1 MAGADRRVPVRGSD
15 RIRPGTDRPVG
26 TQTDRH
32 PGANIRIILHTG
44 KGGVGKTTIA
54 AATAP
59 HLADRG
65 NRVLVMSTDPAHS
78 LGDALSPS
86 LASEPTRVAPGPDA
100 LEIDTLVENDRAW
113 AGLRDYLARLMVR
126 EGEVTLA
133 TQEALLLPGLGELFS
148 LLRVLDHASS
158 GRYDVLVVDCAPTG
172 ETLSLLKYPERLD
185 QLFRTAL
192 PTKRALVR
200 ILGKPFERLTRI
212 PMPEDRL
219 FDDVLGL
226 LDRLKR
232 LGELLHDG
240 KVTTLRLVTTPEH
253 VVIAETRRAHTWLT
267 MYGFVVDAVVLNRI
281 YPDSALGDYF
291 EPWAEAQAAGIQ
303 RIEESLARLPIHRP
317 SFQEREITGLE
328 ALGDLAHDD
337 DPATVNYRGDYLRV
351 THGDGRL
358 RLHISLPHADRA
370 ELGLH
375 QNGDDLLLTHRNEHR
390 RIAMPDSLHGRQVT
404 GARFLHDEP
413 VLTMT

>member
-1 MAGADRRVPVRGSD
+1 M
-15 RIRPGTDRPVG
+15 
-26 TQTDRH
+26 
-32 PGANIRIILHTG
+32 RIILYTG
-44 KGGVGKTTIA
+44 KGGVGKTTVT
-54 AATAP
+54 AATAL
-59 HLADRG
+59 HLADQG

-78 LGDALSPS
+78 LGDALSLS
-86 LASEPTRVAPGPDA
+86 LTSEPTRVAPGLDA
-100 LEIDTLVENDRAW
+100 LEVDTLVENDRAW

-158 GRYDVLVVDCAPTG
+158 GSYDILVVDCAPTG

-240 KVTTLRLVTTPEH
+240 KVTTLRLVATPEH

-281 YPDSALGDYF
+281 YPASALGDYF

-303 RIEESLARLPIHRP
+303 RHRGELRTSADSPSPTPGTGNRRAGGPQRPGPGDVRRRRPGGGQLPGRLPARHPQRRLPAAPHQPAPRGSGRTRP
-317 SFQEREITGLE
+317 S
-328 ALGDLAHDD
+328 
-337 DPATVNYRGDYLRV
+337 P
-351 THGDGRL
+351 GR
-358 RLHISLPHADRA
+358 R
-370 ELGLH
+370 
-375 QNGDDLLLTHRNEHR
+375 
-390 RIAMPDSLHGRQVT
+390 
-404 GARFLHDEP
+404 
-413 VLTMT
+413 

>member
-1 MAGADRRVPVRGSD
+1 MAGADRRAPVRGSD
-15 RIRPGTDRPVG
+15 RIHPGTDRPVG

-54 AATAP
+54 AATAL

-78 LGDALSPS
+78 LGDALSLS
-86 LASEPTRVAPGPDA
+86 LTSEPTCVAPGLDA

-148 LLRVLDHASS
+148 LLRVPDHASS
-158 GRYDVLVVDCAPTG
+158 GNYDVLVVDCAPTG

-192 PTKRALVR
+192 PTKRTLVR
-200 ILGKPFERLTRI
+200 VLGKPFERLTRI
-212 PMPEDRL
+212 PMPKDRL

-232 LGELLHDG
+232 PGELLHDG
-240 KVTTLRLVTTPEH
+240 EVTTLRLVTTEH
-253 VVIAETRRAHTWLT
+253 VVIAETRRSHTWLT

-281 YPDSALGDYF
+281 YPDS
-291 EPWAEAQAAGIQ
+291 
-303 RIEESLARLPIHRP
+303 
-317 SFQEREITGLE
+317 

-351 THGDGRL
+351 THGDGHL

>member
-1 MAGADRRVPVRGSD
+1 VKT
-15 RIRPGTDRPVG
+15 I
-26 TQTDRH
+26 
-32 PGANIRIILHTG
+32 NIEFI
-44 KGGVGKTTIA
+44 
-54 AATAP
+54 
-59 HLADRG
+59 
-65 NRVLVMSTDPAHS
+65 NR
-78 LGDALSPS
+78 
-86 LASEPTRVAPGPDA
+86 TRVAPGLDA
-100 LEIDTLVENDRAW
+100 LEVDTLVENDRAW

-158 GRYDVLVVDCAPTG
+158 GSYDILVVDCAPTG

-240 KVTTLRLVTTPEH
+240 KVTTLRLVATPEH

-281 YPDSALGDYF
+281 YPASALGDYF

-303 RIEESLARLPIHRP
+303 RIEESFAHLPIHRLLL
-317 SFQEREITGLE
+317 QEREIAGLG
-328 ALGDLAHDD
+328 ALRDLARAMYGDD
-337 DPATVNYRGDYLRV
+337 DPAAVNYRGDYLRV
-351 THGDGRL
+351 TRSDGCL

-370 ELGLH
+370 ELDLH
-375 QNGDDLLLTHRNEHR
+375 QDGDDLLLTHRNEHR

-404 GARFLHDEP
+404 GARFLHDEL

>member
-1 MAGADRRVPVRGSD
+1 M
-15 RIRPGTDRPVG
+15 
-26 TQTDRH
+26 
-32 PGANIRIILHTG
+32 RIILYTG
-44 KGGVGKTTIA
+44 KGGVGKTTVA
-54 AATAP
+54 AATAL
-59 HLADRG
+59 HLADQG

-78 LGDALSPS
+78 LGDALSLS
-86 LASEPTRVAPGPDA
+86 LTSEPTRVAPGLDA

-158 GRYDVLVVDCAPTG
+158 GSYDILVVDCAPTG

-232 LGELLHDG
+232 LGELLHDRE
-240 KVTTLRLVTTPEH
+240 VTTLRLVATPEH

-281 YPDSALGDYF
+281 YPASALGDYF

-303 RIEESLARLPIHRP
+303 RIEESFAHLPIHRLP
-317 SFQEREITGLE
+317 LQEREIAGLGPSETWPGRCTATTTRRRSTTG
-328 ALGDLAHDD
+328 ATTCAS
-337 DPATVNYRGDYLRV
+337 PAATAACGS
-351 THGDGRL
+351 T
-358 RLHISLPHADRA
+358 SACP
-370 ELGLH
+370 
-375 QNGDDLLLTHRNEHR
+375 T
-390 RIAMPDSLHGRQVT
+390 RIVPNSTSTRTATTCCSRTGTNIAGSRCRTRCTAARSPAPDSSTTNWSSR
-404 GARFLHDEP
+404 
-413 VLTMT
+413 

>member
-1 MAGADRRVPVRGSD
+1 M
-15 RIRPGTDRPVG
+15 
-26 TQTDRH
+26 
-32 PGANIRIILHTG
+32 RIILYTG
-44 KGGVGKTTIA
+44 KGGVGKTTVT
-54 AATAP
+54 AATAL
-59 HLADRG
+59 HLADQG

-78 LGDALSPS
+78 LGDALSLS
-86 LASEPTRVAPGPDA
+86 LTSEPTRVAPGLDA
-100 LEIDTLVENDRAW
+100 LEVDTLVENDRAW

-158 GRYDVLVVDCAPTG
+158 GSYDILVVDCAPTG

-240 KVTTLRLVTTPEH
+240 KVTTLRLVATPEH

-281 YPDSALGDYF
+281 YPASALGDYF

-303 RIEESLARLPIHRP
+303 RIEESFAHLPIHRLLL
-317 SFQEREITGLE
+317 QEREIAGLG
-328 ALGDLAHDD
+328 ALRDLARAMYGDD
-337 DPATVNYRGDYLRV
+337 DPAAVNYRGDYLRV
-351 THGDGRL
+351 TRSDGCL

-370 ELGLH
+370 ELDLH
-375 QNGDDLLLTHRNEHR
+375 QDGDDLLLTHRNEHR

-404 GARFLHDEP
+404 GARFLHDEL

>member
-1 MAGADRRVPVRGSD
+1 M
-15 RIRPGTDRPVG
+15 
-26 TQTDRH
+26 
-32 PGANIRIILHTG
+32 RIILYTG
-44 KGGVGKTTIA
+44 KGGVGKTTVA
-54 AATAP
+54 AATAL
-59 HLADRG
+59 HLAAQG

-78 LGDALSPS
+78 LGDALSLS
-86 LASEPTRVAPGPDA
+86 LTSEPIRVAPGLDA
-100 LEIDTLVENDRAW
+100 LEIDTLVENDRTW
-113 AGLRDYLARLMVR
+113 AGLRNYLARLMVR

-219 FDDVLGL
+219 FDDLLGL

-232 LGELLHDG
+232 LGDLLHDG
-240 KVTTLRLVTTPEH
+240 EVTTLRLVATPEH

-267 MYGFVVDAVVLNRI
+267 MYGFVVDAVILNRI
-281 YPDSALGDYF
+281 YPASNRGPRRRRQASSGSRRASRTCRSTVSRSRSRKSSGWRLSASWPGRCM
-291 EPWAEAQAAGIQ
+291 ATTTRRRSTIGVITCA
-303 RIEESLARLPIHRP
+303 SLAAMAACGSTSACLTRIGPNSTSARTAMTCC
-317 SFQEREITGLE
+317 SRTGTNIVGSRCRVRCT
-328 ALGDLAHDD
+328 AARS
-337 DPATVNYRGDYLRV
+337 PA
-351 THGDGRL
+351 
-358 RLHISLPHADRA
+358 
-370 ELGLH
+370 
-375 QNGDDLLLTHRNEHR
+375 
-390 RIAMPDSLHGRQVT
+390 PDSSTTNWSSR
-404 GARFLHDEP
+404 
-413 VLTMT
+413 